1 MKYALLI
8 LNMQKFY
15 NYNRINISL
24 KNSINSACEYIN
36 MALDLFRKKNLPI
49 IWIQWKA
56 YDKGGIFKEEPAMDA
71 FDIEIIVDI
80 IEITDIKDILKPH
93 KLDKIMTKEGVSG
106 FKNSGLLEYI
116 KENEI
121 DTLIITGLIPNI
133 DVKYTYMDAEN
144 YDLKPIILKNG
155 LVECNI
161 GEIANIEKIS
171 KIITINELEK
181 LIG

>member
-49 IWIQWKA
+49 IWMQWKQ
-56 YDKGGIFKEEPAMDA
+56 YDKGSIFKEEPEMEA
-71 FDIEIIVDI
+71 FHIDI

-93 KLDKIMTKEGVSG
+93 KLDKIMTKEYLSG
-106 FKNSGLLEYI
+106 FEKSGLLEYI

-121 DTLIITGLIPNI
+121 DTLIITGLIPDI

-144 YDLKPIILKNG
+144 YNLKPIILKNG

-161 GEIANIEKIS
+161 GEIASLEKKLS
-171 KIITINELEK
+171 NIITINELEK
-181 LIG
+181 LIV

>member
-49 IWIQWKA
+49 IWIQWKE

-71 FDIEIIVDI
+71 CY

-93 KLDKIMTKEGVSG
+93 KLDKIMTKEGLSG

>member
-49 IWIQWKA
+49 IWIQWKQ
-56 YDKGGIFKEEPAMDA
+56 YDKGGIFKEESTMDA
-71 FDIEIIVDI
+71 CY
-80 IEITDIKDILKPH
+80 IEITDIKNILKPH
-93 KLDKIMTKEGVSG
+93 KLDKIMTKVGFSG
-106 FKNSGLLEYI
+106 FENSGLLEYI

-121 DTLIITGLIPNI
+121 DTLIITGLIPNV

-161 GEIANIEKIS
+161 GEIASVEKILS
-171 KIITINELEK
+171 NIITINELEK

>member
-24 KNSINSACEYIN
+24 KNSINNACEYIN

-49 IWIQWKA
+49 IWIQW
-56 YDKGGIFKEEPAMDA
+56 GEGSPMEEEAGL
-71 FDIEIIVDI
+71 IIYRM
-80 IEITDIKDILKPH
+80 EITDIKDILKPH
-93 KLDKIMTKEGVSG
+93 KLDKIMTKKGISG
-106 FKNSGLLEYI
+106 FENSGLLEYI

-121 DTLIITGLIPNI
+121 DTLIITGLIPDI

-155 LVECNI
+155 LVECNE
-161 GEIANIEKIS
+161 GEIASLEKKLS
-171 KIITINELEK
+171 NIITINELEK
-181 LIG
+181 LIV